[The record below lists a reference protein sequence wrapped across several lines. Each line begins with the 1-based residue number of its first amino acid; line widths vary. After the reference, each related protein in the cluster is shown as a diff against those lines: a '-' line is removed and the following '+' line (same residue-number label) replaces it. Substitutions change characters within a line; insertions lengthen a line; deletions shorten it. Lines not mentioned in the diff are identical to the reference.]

1 MRAKQDDERKRLL
14 AARDSLRSAMGI
26 GVLKLQGP
34 THLDPQACTGLTE
47 KTGYLGKRPENALRI
62 TRRPW
67 PKRFC
72 TASMQGFTLA
82 HSHVSQQPP
91 SHTHT
96 YCLVS
101 FPNPTLWYTKSNTHT
116 SHTTSTYL
124 HTTPLNTHTT
134 HLTDTCAAREGA
146 SNALSV

>member
-91 SHTHT
+91 SHIHTTLYTQLGETALHCAVDKEHEDIVELLLEAHADPDLPKKVIHT
-96 YCLVS
+96 YH
-101 FPNPTLWYTKSNTHT
+101 Y
-116 SHTTSTYL
+116 
-124 HTTPLNTHTT
+124 
-134 HLTDTCAAREGA
+134 
-146 SNALSV
+146 